1 MGEYKRSDAK
11 KRRIERRLSGLS
23 GFALIYFFY
32 HDNPKNLRSIIFQQC
47 QQLFIFYFSRCRY
60 IRSPFELQRI
70 RSNKNIF
77 MSEFSNPIALK
88 LNLRTSQ
95 VEAVLNLLEEG
106 ATIPFIARYRK
117 DKTGNL
123 DEVQIQHIQDEAKFL
138 KEFTD
143 RKTFIE
149 KTITE
154 QGKMTDELQEKLN
167 SVTTI
172 AELEDIYLPFKPK
185 RKTKAQTARENGL
198 EPLALLMLEQKDID
212 VIAEAGK
219 FINEKILTADD
230 ALQGARDII
239 AEMINEDAEVRAK
252 MRKLFEDKA
261 TLQSKVVA
269 DKETEGI
276 KYKDYFDFSEPV
288 SRIPSHR
295 ILAVLRG
302 FLEGYLRVSI
312 SPVEEDALEV
322 IEKMYV
328 KGISSS
334 TDVVKK
340 AIKDSYRRLLQ
351 PSLETEF
358 RTALKQQADE
368 EAINVFAENLRQ
380 LLLSSPL
387 GSKRILAID
396 PGYRTGCK
404 VVCLDEKGELQHNDL
419 IYVHEANKL
428 QESSDKIQ
436 DLVKR
441 FNIEV
446 FAIGDGTAGRE
457 TEQFIKK
464 LNLEL
469 PIFLVNED
477 GASVYSASETAREEF
492 SNYDVTVRG
501 AVSIGRR
508 LMDPLAELVKID
520 PKSIGVGQYQHDVN
534 QVRLK
539 ERLDQTVESCVN
551 AVGVNLN
558 TASKHLLSYVSGI
571 GNTLAENIV
580 KHRNEIGKFTQREQ
594 LLKVPRLGGK
604 AFEQCAGFLRIKQ
617 GTNPLDE
624 SAVHPEAY
632 PVVNKMAN
640 DLDVD
645 VKNLIGN
652 EILIKKIDPKKYI
665 TEEIGELTI
674 KDILNELKKP
684 GLDPRSELEH
694 FEFANIYS
702 IEDVQPGMV
711 VPGVVTNLTRFGAF
725 VDIGVKQDGLVH
737 VSEIAHKYISDP
749 NEVLKL
755 NDKVQV
761 KVLDVDVARKRINLS
776 IKQTVEDVRSKKQ
789 DSRNKYQDIRFKNQG
804 SRKKE
809 DAELSM
815 NDALNALKKKFG
827 K

>member
-1 MGEYKRSDAK
+1 
-11 KRRIERRLSGLS
+11 
-23 GFALIYFFY
+23 
-32 HDNPKNLRSIIFQQC
+32 
-47 QQLFIFYFSRCRY
+47 
-60 IRSPFELQRI
+60 
-70 RSNKNIF
+70 
-77 MSEFSNPIALK
+77 MSVFSNPIALK

-123 DEVQIQHIQDEAKFL
+123 DEVQIQHIQNEAKFL
-138 KEFTD
+138 KEFTE

-149 KTITE
+149 KAITE

-167 SVTTI
+167 SATTI

-198 EPLALLMLEQKDID
+198 EPLALLILEQKDID
-212 VIAEAGK
+212 VVIEAEK
-219 FINEKILTADD
+219 FLNEKILTIDD
-230 ALQGARDII
+230 ALQGAKDII

-252 MRKLFEDKA
+252 MRKLFEDRA

-269 DKETEGI
+269 EKETEGI
-276 KYKDYFDFSEPV
+276 KYKDYFDFREPV
-288 SRIPSHR
+288 SKIPSHR

-312 SPVEEDALEV
+312 APVEEDALEL
-322 IEKMYV
+322 IEKMYA
-328 KGISSS
+328 KGIGAS
-334 TDVVKK
+334 TDQVKK
-340 AIKDSYRRLLQ
+340 AIKDAYRRLLQ

-428 QESSDKIQ
+428 QESSNKIQ
-436 DLVKR
+436 ELVKR

-464 LNLEL
+464 LNLGL
-469 PIFLVNED
+469 PVFLVNED

-492 SNYDVTVRG
+492 PNYDVTVRG

-580 KHRNEIGKFTQREQ
+580 KHRNEIGKFTQRDQ

-604 AFEQCAGFLRIKQ
+604 AFEQCAGFLRIKH

-632 PVVNKMAN
+632 TVVNKMAT
-640 DLDVD
+640 DLNVD

-652 EILIKKIDPKKYI
+652 ETLIKKIDPKKYI

-702 IEDVQPGMV
+702 IEDVKPGMV

-776 IKQTVEDVRSKKQ
+776 IKQTAEDVRNKKQ
-789 DSRNKYQDIRFKNQG
+789 DSRNKFQGTRLKEQG
-804 SRKKE
+804 SRRKE
-809 DAELSM
+809 DTELSM